1 MFFQEEWWN
10 SQVLQLAHFEP
21 CIRHALVALA
31 TYHEQY
37 TRRIADKH
45 ALFAARQQNLAIQK
59 LLLPSQQ
66 PLTYVHLVTCSIF
79 ICIEVLQGN
88 HEAAMRLFKH
98 GRGMLEE
105 LQLQRARRASV
116 YEPPSDVYALIR
128 FMETLF
134 SRLAIQVSML
144 VGDVNPE
151 LSMELLGQIK
161 FSRPVFNRPIDSL
174 LEARQTLTDLIV
186 YSIQTISGSNE
197 RRQCVKEFL
206 RIWLSDFEQ
215 FCDRQSGN
223 APDDSERRGS
233 ALLNLHAN
241 CLLLI
246 LDLAGCEAVEG
257 DLLKWDNYTE
267 RYQVL
272 LDAAGLAI
280 ERRDGDQNPVFH
292 LELGAVPVL
301 FIIISQ
307 CRHPVVR
314 RQAIDLLKRS
324 QVQEGVW
331 SSELTGKVAQRVLD
345 LEEAG
350 ITVRQPSDIPAER
363 RISSVAVHLE
373 EGHRR
378 ATVMYTAPTVYLR
391 RLRGQPELSSSS
403 KSVVTLGVA
412 EDSAV
417 AIDFIGPR
425 LTELAVVSSADAE
438 VELVVESVTD
448 NVMLK

>member
-10 SQVLQLAHFEP
+10 TQILQLAHFES

-37 TRRIADKH
+37 TRRIADTG

-59 LLLPSQQ
+59 LLLPTQQ

-88 HEAAMRLFKH
+88 HEAAIRLFKH

-105 LQLQRARRASV
+105 LQQQRAHRASAH
-116 YEPPSDVYALIR
+116 ETTSDVDASIR

-134 SRLAIQVSML
+134 TRLAIQVSML
-144 VGDVNPE
+144 VGDVHPE

-161 FSRPVFNRPIDSL
+161 FSRPLSNRPINSL

-186 YSIQTISGSNE
+186 YSIQAISGSDE
-197 RRQCVKEFL
+197 RRQCVKGFL
-206 RIWLSDFEQ
+206 KLWLVTFEQ
-215 FCDRQSGN
+215 FCRRQHGYTL
-223 APDDSERRGS
+223 DDSERRGS

-241 CLLLI
+241 CLLLT
-246 LDLAGCEAVEG
+246 LDLAGREGVEG
-257 DLLKWDNYTE
+257 VLLRWDNYTE
-267 RYQVL
+267 RYQRL
-272 LDAAGLAI
+272 LGAAALAM
-280 ERRDGDQNPVFH
+280 ERGNGEQNPVFH

-307 CRHPVVR
+307 CRHPIVR
-314 RQAIDLLKRS
+314 RQAIDLLRRS

-331 SSELTGKVAQRVLD
+331 SSELTGKVAQRIVD

-350 ITVRQPSDIPAER
+350 ITVQQPSDITAER
-363 RISSVAVHLE
+363 RISSVVVHLQ
-373 EGHRR
+373 EGQRR
-378 ATVMYTAPTVYLR
+378 ATVIYT
-391 RLRGQPELSSSS
+391 GQGKER
-403 KSVVTLGVA
+403 K
-412 EDSAV
+412 
-417 AIDFIGPR
+417 
-425 LTELAVVSSADAE
+425 
-438 VELVVESVTD
+438 ELVEW
-448 NVMLK
+448 